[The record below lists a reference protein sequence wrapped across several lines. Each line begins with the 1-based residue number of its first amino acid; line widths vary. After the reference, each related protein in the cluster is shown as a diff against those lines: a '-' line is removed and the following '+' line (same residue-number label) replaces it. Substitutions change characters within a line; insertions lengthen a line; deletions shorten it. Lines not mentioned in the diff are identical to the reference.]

1 MMKLG
6 HSCAAIAGARKQI
19 CPDAPLVTTMSSQMA
34 FDMLGETHRR
44 IDSVPLMGGAAGIG
58 LGIALAKPGLAVIVV
73 DADSSL
79 LMELGGLVTVAHN
92 KPRHFIH
99 FVMNNGVQFNGIV
112 NLPNPG
118 SEPTCAF
125 ATMATAAGYQSARR
139 IDTMEA
145 LAAALPEVLGQ
156 PGAHFLELM
165 VEADPRRVGPQA
177 PQPMIPEL
185 QFVRMRH
192 AVRSLKT
199 ALAA

>member
-1 MMKLG
+1 MKLG
-6 HSCAAIAGARKQI
+6 HSCAAIAAARKQI
-19 CPDAPLVTTMSSQMA
+19 CPDAPLVATMSAQFA

-58 LGIALAKPGLAVIVV
+58 LGISLAKPGIPVIVV

-92 KPRHFIH
+92 KPQHFIH

-125 ATMATAAGYQSARR
+125 AAMASAAGYPSVHR
-139 IDTMEA
+139 IDSMEA
-145 LAAALPEVLGQ
+145 LGALLPKLLTE
-156 PGAHFLELM
+156 PGAYFVELI
-165 VEADPRRVGPQA
+165 VEADPRRVSSET
-177 PQPMIPEL
+177 PQPMIPEI

-192 AVRSLKT
+192 AVRSLKA